1 MRIGVTQETF
11 AGETRVALVPAAVAT
26 LKKAKAEVLVQQGA
40 GRFAGFSDLEYAE
53 GGATVVPGRE
63 EVIAGADIVLQVR
76 SLGANP
82 EGYATELSLAREGQ
96 VWIAMMDPLWAPEP
110 VADAAKKGV
119 VAFALELVPRITRAQ
134 PMDVLSSQSNLAG
147 YKAVLLAATEL
158 TKIFP
163 MMMTAAGTITPA
175 RVFVIGAGVAGLQAI
190 ATARRLGAV
199 VSAYDVRPAVR
210 EQVESLGA
218 RFVELPLEVQDAQD
232 AGGYA
237 RALGEDFYRRQAEM
251 IANVLPEN
259 DVIITTA
266 AVPGQRAPVLIT
278 REMVEGMRPG
288 SVIVDLAAERGGNCE
303 LSQPGKTVV
312 HHGVKVIGP
321 VNLPATMPYH
331 ASQLYAR
338 NISSFVLNL
347 LKEGALNLDMDDE
360 IIRESLLTR
369 ERQVVHP
376 RVREKLGLS
385 ASSEHG
391 NGGNS

>member
-11 AGETRVALVPAAVAT
+11 AGEARVALVPAALAAF
-26 LKKAKAEVLVQQGA
+26 KKAKVEVLVQAGA
-40 GRFAGFSDLEYAE
+40 GKQAGFSDLEYAE
-53 GGATVVPGRE
+53 AGATVLPSRE
-63 EVIAGADIVLQVR
+63 EVLANADMVLQVR
-76 SLGANP
+76 ALGANP
-82 EGYATELSLAREGQ
+82 DGWRDDLSRARAGQ
-96 VWIAMMDPLWAPEP
+96 VWIALMDPLWALEP
-110 VADAAKKGV
+110 VVEAAQKGIL
-119 VAFALELVPRITRAQ
+119 AFALELVPRITRAQ

-147 YKAVLLAATEL
+147 YKAVLLAANAL
-158 TKIFP
+158 PKIFP

-237 RALGEDFYRRQAEM
+237 RALGEEFYRRQAELM
-251 IANVLPEN
+251 KDVLPEN
-259 DVIITTA
+259 DVVITTA

-303 LSQPGKTVV
+303 LTQPGQTVV
-312 HHGVKVIGP
+312 HEGVTIIGP
-321 VNLPATMPYH
+321 LNLPATMPYH
-331 ASQLYAR
+331 ASQLFAK
-338 NISSFVLNL
+338 NISSFALNL
-347 LKEGALNLDMDDE
+347 LRDGELHLNLEDQ
-360 IIRESLLTR
+360 IISETLLTR
-369 ERQVVHP
+369 EGQVVHP
-376 RVREKLGLS
+376 RVREKLGWS
-385 ASSEHG
+385 A
-391 NGGNS
+391 

>member
-11 AGETRVALVPAAVAT
+11 PSETRVALVPLAIAALT
-26 LKKAKAEVLVQQGA
+26 KAKAEVLVQAGA
-40 GRFAGFSDLEYAE
+40 GKAAGFSDLEYSEA
-53 GGATVVPGRE
+53 GATVMPTRE
-63 EVIAGADIVLQVR
+63 EVTANADIVLQVR
-76 SLGANP
+76 ALGANP
-82 EGYATELSLAREGQ
+82 DAYSVDLSLAREGQ
-96 VWIAMMDPLWAPEP
+96 VWVAMMDPLWVPEP
-110 VADAAKKGV
+110 IAEAAAKGV

-158 TKIFP
+158 PKIFP

-251 IANVLPEN
+251 MSLVLPEN
-259 DVIITTA
+259 DVVITTA

-278 REMVEGMRPG
+278 REMVETMRPG
-288 SVIVDLAAERGGNCE
+288 AVIVDLAAERGGNCE
-303 LSQPGKTVV
+303 LTQPGTTVV
-312 HHGVKVIGP
+312 HQGVTIIGP

-347 LKEGALNLDMDDE
+347 LKDGELNLDTEDE
-360 IIRESLLTR
+360 IIRDTLLTR
-369 ERQVVHP
+369 DGQVVHP
-376 RVREKLGLS
+376 RVREKIGLS
-385 ASSEHG
+385 AQSEQS
-391 NGGNS
+391 NGGSR

>member
-11 AGETRVALVPAAVAT
+11 AGEARVALVPAALAAF
-26 LKKAKAEVLVQQGA
+26 KKAKVEVLVQAGA
-40 GRFAGFSDLEYAE
+40 GKQAGFSDLEYAE
-53 GGATVVPGRE
+53 AGATVLPSRE
-63 EVIAGADIVLQVR
+63 EVLANADMVLQVR
-76 SLGANP
+76 ALGANP
-82 EGYATELSLAREGQ
+82 DGWRDDLSWARAGQ
-96 VWIAMMDPLWAPEP
+96 VWIALMDPLWAPEP
-110 VADAAKKGV
+110 VAEAAQKGIL
-119 VAFALELVPRITRAQ
+119 AFALELVPRITRAQ

-147 YKAVLLAATEL
+147 YKAVLLAANAL
-158 TKIFP
+158 PKIFP

-237 RALGEDFYRRQAEM
+237 RALGEEFYRRQAELM
-251 IANVLPEN
+251 KDVLPEN
-259 DVIITTA
+259 DVVITTA

-303 LSQPGKTVV
+303 LTQPGQTVV
-312 HHGVKVIGP
+312 HEGVTIIGP
-321 VNLPATMPYH
+321 LNLPATMPYH
-331 ASQLYAR
+331 ASQLFAK
-338 NISSFVLNL
+338 NISSFALNL
-347 LKEGALNLDMDDE
+347 LRDGELHLNLEDQ
-360 IIRESLLTR
+360 IISETLLTR
-369 ERQVVHP
+369 EGQVVHP
-376 RVREKLGLS
+376 RVREKLGWS
-385 ASSEHG
+385 A
-391 NGGNS
+391 

>member
-11 AGETRVALVPAAVAT
+11 PGETRVAVVPSAVAA
-26 LKKAKAEVLVQQGA
+26 LKKAQVEVLVQAGA
-40 GRFAGFSDLEYAE
+40 GKGAGFSDLEYSEA
-53 GGATVVPGRE
+53 GATVVPTRE
-63 EVIAGADIVLQVR
+63 EVIAQADVILQVR
-76 SLGANP
+76 ALGANS
-82 EGYATELSLAREGQ
+82 EGYQKDLALAREGQ

-110 VADAAKKGV
+110 VAEAAQKGII
-119 VAFALELVPRITRAQ
+119 AFALELVPRITRAQ

-147 YKAVLLAATEL
+147 YKAVLLAANSL
-158 TKIFP
+158 SKIFP

-232 AGGYA
+232 VGGYA
-237 RALGEDFYRRQAEM
+237 RALGEDFYRRQAQM
-251 IANVLPEN
+251 MSSVLPQN
-259 DVIITTA
+259 DVVITTA

-278 REMVEGMRPG
+278 REMVEAMRPG

-303 LSQPGKTVV
+303 LTQPGQTVL
-312 HHGVKVIGP
+312 HEGVTIIGP
-321 VNLPATMPYH
+321 LNLPATMPYH

-338 NISSFVLNL
+338 NITSFAVNL
-347 LKEGALNLDMDDE
+347 LKGGTLNLDMEDQ
-360 IIRESLLTR
+360 IICDMLLTR
-369 ERQVVHP
+369 NGQVVHP
-376 RVREKLGLS
+376 RVREKLGLPNP
-385 ASSEHG
+385 SE
-391 NGGNS
+391 

>member
-11 AGETRVALVPAAVAT
+11 PGETRVAVVPSAVAA
-26 LKKAKAEVLVQQGA
+26 LKKAQVEVLVQAGA
-40 GRFAGFSDLEYAE
+40 GKGAGFSDLEYSEA
-53 GGATVVPGRE
+53 GATVVPTRE
-63 EVIAGADIVLQVR
+63 EVIAQADVILQVR
-76 SLGANP
+76 ALGANS
-82 EGYATELSLAREGQ
+82 EGYQKDLALAREGQ

-110 VADAAKKGV
+110 VAEAAQKGII
-119 VAFALELVPRITRAQ
+119 AFALELVPRITRAQ

-147 YKAVLLAATEL
+147 YKAVLLAANSL
-158 TKIFP
+158 SKIFP

-232 AGGYA
+232 VGGYA
-237 RALGEDFYRRQAEM
+237 RALGEDFYRRQAQM
-251 IANVLPEN
+251 MSSVLPQN
-259 DVIITTA
+259 DVVITTA

-278 REMVEGMRPG
+278 REMVEAMRPG

-303 LSQPGKTVV
+303 LTQPGQTVL
-312 HHGVKVIGP
+312 HEGVTIIGP
-321 VNLPATMPYH
+321 LNLPATMPYH

-338 NISSFVLNL
+338 NITSFAVNL
-347 LKEGALNLDMDDE
+347 LKGGTLNLDMEDQ
-360 IIRESLLTR
+360 IICDMLLTR
-369 ERQVVHP
+369 NGQVVHP
-376 RVREKLGLS
+376 RVREKLGLLNP
-385 ASSEHG
+385 SE
-391 NGGNS
+391 

>member
-11 AGETRVALVPAAVAT
+11 PGETRVAVVPSAVAA
-26 LKKAKAEVLVQQGA
+26 LKKAQVEVLVQAGA
-40 GRFAGFSDLEYAE
+40 GKGAGFSDLEYSEA
-53 GGATVVPGRE
+53 GATVVPTRE
-63 EVIAGADIVLQVR
+63 EVIAQADVILQVR
-76 SLGANP
+76 ALGANP
-82 EGYATELSLAREGQ
+82 EGYQKDLALAREGQ

-110 VADAAKKGV
+110 VAEAAQKGII
-119 VAFALELVPRITRAQ
+119 AFALELVPRITRAQ

-147 YKAVLLAATEL
+147 YKAVLLAANSL
-158 TKIFP
+158 SKIFP

-237 RALGEDFYRRQAEM
+237 RALGEDFYRRQAQM
-251 IANVLPEN
+251 MSSVLPQN
-259 DVIITTA
+259 DVVITTA

-278 REMVEGMRPG
+278 REMVEAMRPG

-303 LSQPGKTVV
+303 LTQPGQTVL
-312 HHGVKVIGP
+312 HEGVTIIGP
-321 VNLPATMPYH
+321 LNLPATMPYH

-338 NISSFVLNL
+338 NITSFAVNL
-347 LKEGALNLDMDDE
+347 LKGGALNLDMEDQ
-360 IIRESLLTR
+360 IIRDTLLTR
-369 ERQVVHP
+369 DGQVVHP
-376 RVREKLGLS
+376 RVREKLGLPNP
-385 ASSEHG
+385 SE
-391 NGGNS
+391 

>member
-11 AGETRVALVPAAVAT
+11 AGEARVALVPAALAAF
-26 LKKAKAEVLVQQGA
+26 KKAKVEVLVQAGA
-40 GRFAGFSDLEYAE
+40 GKQAGFSDLEYAE
-53 GGATVVPGRE
+53 AGATVLPSRE
-63 EVIAGADIVLQVR
+63 EVLANADMVLQVR
-76 SLGANP
+76 ALGANP
-82 EGYATELSLAREGQ
+82 DGWRDDLSWARAGQ
-96 VWIAMMDPLWAPEP
+96 VWIALMDPLWAPEP
-110 VADAAKKGV
+110 VAEAAQKGIL
-119 VAFALELVPRITRAQ
+119 AFALELVPRITRAQ

-147 YKAVLLAATEL
+147 YKAVLLAANAL
-158 TKIFP
+158 PKIFP

-237 RALGEDFYRRQAEM
+237 RALGEEFYRRQAELM
-251 IANVLPEN
+251 KDVLPEN
-259 DVIITTA
+259 DVVITTA

-303 LSQPGKTVV
+303 LTQPGQTVV
-312 HHGVKVIGP
+312 HEGVTIVGP
-321 VNLPATMPYH
+321 LNLPATMPYH
-331 ASQLYAR
+331 ASQLFAK
-338 NISSFVLNL
+338 NISSFALNL
-347 LKEGALNLDMDDE
+347 LRDGELHLNLEDQ
-360 IIRESLLTR
+360 IISETLLTR
-369 ERQVVHP
+369 EGQVVHP
-376 RVREKLGLS
+376 RVREKLGWS
-385 ASSEHG
+385 A
-391 NGGNS
+391 

>member
-11 AGETRVALVPAAVAT
+11 PGETRVAVVPSAVAA
-26 LKKAKAEVLVQQGA
+26 LKKAQVEVLVQAGA
-40 GRFAGFSDLEYAE
+40 GKGAGFSDLEYSEA
-53 GGATVVPGRE
+53 GATVVPTRE
-63 EVIAGADIVLQVR
+63 EVIAQADVILQVR
-76 SLGANP
+76 ALGANP
-82 EGYATELSLAREGQ
+82 EGYQKDLALAREGQ

-110 VADAAKKGV
+110 VAEAAQKGII
-119 VAFALELVPRITRAQ
+119 AFALELVPRITRAQ

-147 YKAVLLAATEL
+147 YKAVLLAANSL
-158 TKIFP
+158 SKIFP

-190 ATARRLGAV
+190 ATAKRLGAV

-237 RALGEDFYRRQAEM
+237 RALGEDFYRRQAQM
-251 IANVLPEN
+251 MSSVLPEN
-259 DVIITTA
+259 DVVITTA

-278 REMVEGMRPG
+278 REMVETMRPG

-303 LSQPGKTVV
+303 LTQPGQTVV
-312 HHGVKVIGP
+312 HEGVTIIGP
-321 VNLPATMPYH
+321 LNLPATMPYH

-338 NISSFVLNL
+338 NITSFAVNL
-347 LKEGALNLDMDDE
+347 LKGGALNLDTEDQ
-360 IIRESLLTR
+360 IIRDTLLAR
-369 ERQVVHP
+369 DGQVVHP
-376 RVREKLGLS
+376 RVREKLGLPNP
-385 ASSEHG
+385 SE
-391 NGGNS
+391 